1 MNGKD
6 EQYADRQLNNAERE
20 DYQFLKE
27 TYKKRPAD
35 PKTVCRIVIGVLILA
50 AAAGAV
56 GGLTFKAVISKTARE
71 AAKITFS
78 SDDAAISSA
87 ASDSDV
93 GSSTASKTE
102 SGAGSGQSGMSSG
115 TSSTTEEQQALV
127 SYTALSKE
135 MNRIGRAALPSLVQ
149 VTGVNRSE
157 DWLKNADQ
165 NAVTQS
171 GLVVA
176 DNGSAFLILVDYT
189 HLMGVKQTAVTLP
202 DGTIAEASVIK
213 TDPVTKLA
221 ILSVPYTG
229 LSKTVRQNVK
239 TALLGNSYTLSNGD
253 TVIAI
258 GSPLGYS
265 NAVVYGNVTSMD
277 TQVPVTD
284 GAFDLLVTDMKG
296 SSSGNGFLLNTDG
309 EIVGM
314 ILQKYA
320 TRNSSVVTAVPIS
333 ILKPLIESLTN
344 NQPISYIGLHGETVP
359 EAAKKSSG
367 IPSGIYITSVDQNSP
382 ALKAGISQGDILERF
397 DDVDV
402 DSMSE
407 VHSRLEALKAGDVV
421 KVTVRRPGAKGYV
434 QFHFAITVGEI

>member
-35 PKTVCRIVIGVLILA
+35 PKAVCRLVIGVLILA

-78 SDDAAISSA
+78 SDDAVISSV
-87 ASDSDV
+87 ASDNDT
-93 GSSTASKTE
+93 GSSTAALSE
-102 SGAGSGQSGMSSG
+102 SGVSSGQSSASSG
-115 TSSTTEEQQALV
+115 TSSQTEEQQALV
-127 SYTALSKE
+127 SYAALSRE
-135 MNRIGRAALPSLVQ
+135 MNRIGRAASASLVQ
-149 VTGVNRSE
+149 VTGVTKSE

-165 NAVTQS
+165 NAVTQN

-176 DNGSAFLILVDYT
+176 DNGSAYLILVDYT
-189 HLMGVKQTAVTLP
+189 HLMGLKQTVVTLP
-202 DGTIAEASVIK
+202 DGTIAGASVIK
-213 TDPVTKLA
+213 TDPVTKLSV
-221 ILSVPYTG
+221 LSVPYAG
-229 LSKTVRQNVK
+229 LSKAARQNIR
-239 TALLGNSYTLSNGD
+239 TASLGNSYALSDGD

-265 NAVVYGNVTSMD
+265 NAVIYGTVTSMD

-284 GAFDLLVTDMKG
+284 GTFDLLVTDMRG

-320 TRNSSVVTAVPIS
+320 TKNSSVVTAVPIS
-333 ILKPLIESLTN
+333 MLKSLIETLTN
-344 NQPISYIGLHGETVP
+344 NQPISYLGIHGETVP
-359 EAAKKSSG
+359 EAAKKASG
-367 IPSGIYITSVDQNSP
+367 IPSGIYITGVDQNSP

-397 DDVDV
+397 DGVHV
-402 DSMSE
+402 ESLSE
-407 VHSRLEALKAGDVV
+407 VHSRLESLKAGDEV

-434 QFHFAITVGEI
+434 QFHFEITVGEI

>member
-6 EQYADRQLNNAERE
+6 EQNADRQLNNAERE

-35 PKTVCRIVIGVLILA
+35 PKAVCRIVLGVLVLA
-50 AAAGAV
+50 AVAGAV
-56 GGLTFKAVISKTARE
+56 GGLVFKAVISKTARE
-71 AAKITFS
+71 AAHITFS
-78 SDDAAISSA
+78 SDDAVVASENES
-87 ASDSDV
+87 ASDSASEAESA
-93 GSSTASKTE
+93 SSSVKSDAAE
-102 SGAGSGQSGMSSG
+102 APSG
-115 TSSTTEEQQALV
+115 TEEQQALS
-127 SYTALSKE
+127 SYAALSRHL
-135 MNRIGRAALPSLVQ
+135 NRIGRAASASLVQ
-149 VTGVNRSE
+149 VTGVTKSE

-189 HLMGVKQTAVTLP
+189 HLMGLKQTVVALP
-202 DGTIAEASVIK
+202 DGTIAGASVIK
-213 TDPVTKLA
+213 TDPVTKLSV
-221 ILSVPYTG
+221 LSVPYGG
-229 LSKTVRQNVK
+229 LSRTVRQSVK
-239 TALLGNSYTLSNGD
+239 TASLGNSYALSDGD

-265 NAVVYGNVTSMD
+265 NAVIYGTVTSMD

-284 GAFDLLVTDMKG
+284 SAFDLLVTDMRG

-320 TRNSSVVTAVPIS
+320 TRNASVVTAVPIS
-333 ILKPLIESLTN
+333 MLKSLIETLTN
-344 NQPISYIGLHGETVP
+344 NQPISYLGIHGETVP
-359 EAAKKSSG
+359 AAAQKASG
-367 IPSGIYITSVDQNSP
+367 IPAGIYITSVDQNSP

-397 DDVDV
+397 DGVEV
-402 DSMSE
+402 GSMTE
-407 VHSRLEALKAGDVV
+407 VRSRLEGLKAGDEV
-421 KVTVRRPGAKGYV
+421 KVTVMRPGSKGYV
-434 QFHFAITVGEI
+434 QFHFEVTVGEI